1 MNMKKQTFSLLAG
14 AVLAVALLLVSCHSS
29 YEVTKVEG
37 GRIPMNSV
45 WDAEPDAEAVAL
57 LAPYKA
63 RMDSVMYHVV
73 GTAEMSMDRFR
84 PESLLSNLIA
94 DVLREAAVEVL
105 GKPADMGLIN
115 IGGIRNSLTEGDI
128 TTENIYEILP
138 FENSLCVLTMKGS
151 AMKHLFENIA
161 VRLGEGV
168 YSWKS
173 ARMASC
179 SRLPLPASRWR
190 MTVTIRLP
198 RLIIWLMETME

>member
-1 MNMKKQTFSLLAG
+1 MKKQTFSLLSG

-105 GKPADMGLIN
+105 GKPAN
-115 IGGIRNSLTEGDI
+115 QYRWNPE
-128 TTENIYEILP
+128 LP
-138 FENSLCVLTMKGS
+138 DGRRHHYR
-151 AMKHLFENIA
+151 KHL
-161 VRLGEGV
+161 
-168 YSWKS
+168 
-173 ARMASC
+173 
-179 SRLPLPASRWR
+179 
-190 MTVTIRLP
+190 
-198 RLIIWLMETME
+198 

>member
-1 MNMKKQTFSLLAG
+1 MKKQTFSLLSG

-115 IGGIRNSLTEGDI
+115 IGGIRNSLTGGDI

-168 YSWKS
+168 SGIQLEISKDGK
-173 ARMASC
+173 
-179 SRLPLPASRWR
+179 LL
-190 MTVTIRLP
+190 
-198 RLIIWLMETME
+198 